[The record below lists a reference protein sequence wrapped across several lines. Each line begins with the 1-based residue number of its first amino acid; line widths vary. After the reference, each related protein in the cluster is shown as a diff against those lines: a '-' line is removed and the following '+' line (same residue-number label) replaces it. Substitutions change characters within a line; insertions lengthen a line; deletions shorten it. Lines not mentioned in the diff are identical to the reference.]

1 VLVLVSLLSLVVAAV
16 VVERRTARLW
26 REISEVIEPAQA
38 RLGQVQL
45 DLALQIAGIRGF
57 LLTGHSLFAAS
68 YWNAR
73 ANGLAE
79 EARLASLAGQLDGQL
94 AADVTALSGKLR
106 LADGFA
112 DSLFAGQLSRE
123 GAVARLDARQG
134 LLQDVVGTSTRLNS
148 TLTGVLL
155 ARRRQVRDTERAALW
170 MTLALV
176 GLALIAAAMV
186 AHLGRAYRGLAL
198 RFESRAQREAELAAA
213 LRESEGRFRQITENI
228 REFIWLS
235 DPEFTKHFYVNAAYE
250 RIWGRSRDEALDNP
264 RSLLLGVHPD
274 DRDRVALALD
284 GLQKGTYDIEFR
296 VVRPDGT
303 ERWVWSRGFPVR
315 DENGAIYRVAGIS
328 EDITEWK
335 TAELERERVTE
346 SRARLIRGFTH
357 DVKNPLGAAG
367 GFLSLLEDGVLG
379 ELSPKQ
385 LASVAK
391 TRRSIRSALDL
402 IAHLLELSRAEAGLL
417 EIRQSPVDLREILD
431 DMGEQFRGQAEHAG
445 LDFRLELPAGLP
457 STLSDGERVRQVLAN
472 LLSNA
477 IKYTPAGGCVAVRAC
492 VASGDAA
499 PAPGTWIA
507 MQVVDT
513 GPGIRA
519 DQQHML
525 FEEFAR
531 FDSSGVAGAGI
542 GLAISQKIAK
552 ALDGRITVVSEEGRG
567 STFTLWLPVRSPQK

>member
-186 AHLGRAYRGLAL
+186 AHLGRAYRELAL

-357 DVKNPLGAAG
+357 DVKNPLGAAD

-445 LDFRLELPAGLP
+445 LDFRLELPADLP